1 MSAALFDVPG
11 PRARARH
18 EVYSLLTVLAVAG
31 VLGFVVYRLWVTGQ
45 FDGDVW
51 TWLAYPRVRH
61 DLLAAL
67 LATLSAFGLGAVLA
81 LTFGAICAA
90 GRLSD
95 HRPVRAVATFVV
107 ELFRAIPLLILIFF
121 FYYGLPAADIR
132 VSPFTAVVAGLT
144 LYNGSVLAE
153 VFRAGIL
160 SLPRGQG
167 EAAFALGLRKSQV
180 TRFVLLPQALR
191 AMLPAVVSQLV
202 VLLKDTALG
211 FLITY
216 DELLYYAKYLGAQ
229 PVLDRP
235 LIPVTIVVAAMY
247 IALNLLLSLLAT
259 YLERRNRRSR
269 KTVARPAMVD
279 LE

>member
-1 MSAALFDVPG
+1 MSAALFDAPG

-18 EVYSLLTVLAVAG
+18 GLYTVVGALAVAA
-31 VLGFVVYRLWVTGQ
+31 LLAFVVYRLAVTGQ
-45 FDGDVW
+45 LDGEVW
-51 TWLAYPRVRH
+51 TWLRYPRVRH

-67 LATLSAFGLGAVLA
+67 LATLQAFGLGALLA
-81 LTFGAICAA
+81 LAFGAVFAA

-95 HRPVRAVATFVV
+95 HVAVRAVATFVV

-121 FYYGLPAADIR
+121 FYYGLPAADLR

-160 SLPRGQG
+160 ALPRGQR
-167 EAAFALGLRKSQV
+167 EAAFGLGLRKTQV
-180 TRFVLLPQALR
+180 TRYVLLPQALR
-191 AMLPAVVSQLV
+191 AMLPAVISQLV

-229 PVLDRP
+229 PVLGRP

-247 IALNLLLSLLAT
+247 IALNLLLSQLAT
-259 YLERRNRRSR
+259 YLERRNRRDR
-269 KTVARPAMVD
+269 KPVVPAAA
-279 LE
+279 E